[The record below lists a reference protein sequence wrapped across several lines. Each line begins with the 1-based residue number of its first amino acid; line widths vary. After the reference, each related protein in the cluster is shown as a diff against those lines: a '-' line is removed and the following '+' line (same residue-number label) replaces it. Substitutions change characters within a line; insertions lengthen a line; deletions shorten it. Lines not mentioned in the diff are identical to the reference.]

1 MPIVFFY
8 FQNLMR
14 CSLEVVTAANP
25 IRSWDSEAQGQVALY
40 SKFFRIIE
48 LASDFLEV
56 GRAGINSGR

>member
-1 MPIVFFY
+1 
-8 FQNLMR
+8 MR

-25 IRSWDSEAQGQVALY
+25 LRAWEAEAQGQVTLY

-56 GRAGINSGR
+56 GLSFFALRLH